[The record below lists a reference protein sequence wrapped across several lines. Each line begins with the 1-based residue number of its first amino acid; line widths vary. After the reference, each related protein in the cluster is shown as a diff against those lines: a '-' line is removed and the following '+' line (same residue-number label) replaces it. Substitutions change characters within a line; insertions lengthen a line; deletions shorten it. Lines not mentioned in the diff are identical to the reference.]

1 MNQICSVQYLRGI
14 AALMVVFDHIGIWLR
29 RLGYEGGWPEFLK
42 SGVDIFF
49 VISGFIM
56 WVTTFNSAMTP
67 PAIHIPAL
75 DQDRPLYWIL
85 TTLTVC
91 VMLASPSMVQ
101 TGAFDFEHVVKSY
114 LFLPA

>member
-56 WVTTFNSAMTP
+56 WVNYVGDHLQLCDDP

-75 DQDRPLYWIL
+75 DQDRPPIL
-85 TTLTVC
+85 D
-91 VMLASPSMVQ
+91 SDN
-101 TGAFDFEHVVKSY
+101 FDRVRHVG
-114 LFLPA
+114 